1 MDTVEI
7 RTFEPEDRN
16 WLVAEHRESYARAE
30 GFDDSFG
37 VLVAEIL
44 DTFIA
49 THDPET
55 EHGWM
60 AWQGDTRLGSIFCVR
75 VDAETAKLRLFLLS
89 EAARGRGLG
98 LKMLQIC
105 MGFARAKGYRR
116 MVLWTHESHRA
127 AGALYAKT
135 GWTLM
140 SSKPVV
146 SFGQHLVEQHWE
158 IAL

>member
-98 LKMLQIC
+98 LKMLQTC

>member
-7 RTFEPEDRN
+7 RTFEPADRD

-44 DTFIA
+44 DMFIA

-60 AWQGDTRLGSIFCVR
+60 AWQGDKRLGSIFCVR

-98 LKMLQIC
+98 LKMLQTC